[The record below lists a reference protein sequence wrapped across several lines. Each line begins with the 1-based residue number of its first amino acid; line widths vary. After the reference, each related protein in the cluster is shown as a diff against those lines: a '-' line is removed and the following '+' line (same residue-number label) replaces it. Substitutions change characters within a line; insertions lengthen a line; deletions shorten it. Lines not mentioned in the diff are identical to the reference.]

1 MVGDVSTFEFG
12 LGTPR
17 TKAWAGTCVRSKF
30 TFASV
35 LEMETQVTAQYVG
48 FQIRGKRRNG
58 GNLR

>member
-17 TKAWAGTCVRSKF
+17 RAGTCVRSKF